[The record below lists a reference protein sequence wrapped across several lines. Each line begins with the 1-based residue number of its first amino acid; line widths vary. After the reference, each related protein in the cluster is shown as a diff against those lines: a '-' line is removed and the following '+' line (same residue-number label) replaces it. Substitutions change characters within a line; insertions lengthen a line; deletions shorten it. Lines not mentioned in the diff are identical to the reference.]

1 MFHHHDRNES
11 GILSSRDRF
20 SSMEFD
26 SVILNRGHSPEEDFM
41 HHHHADDMDEDY
53 PMDEQHHFAQRSAAV
68 VTPDRQGFHRN
79 IQRQHA
85 PSAPSHH
92 VEELQVST
100 AEHILALLQREAN
113 EYSTPL
119 HVKYYPTEF
128 EDDTNT
134 ISSGKST
141 KIGPWRK
148 RIASWMYEVVDHFS
162 YDRNIVS
169 ISLRYID
176 QYVSY
181 LLANSSRVGSQV
193 VKRRHFQLIA
203 VTSLYLAIKIHGE
216 LIEEDPTSGEHFD
229 IVESL
234 LAEVDGF
241 GFKGAHT
248 KASCHGDDD
257 GEESDDD
264 LQALSNKILDLRR
277 KQRLG
282 RLHLGF
288 GFGCGGAATAVS
300 TPDPPAKPHSNIPYK
315 NRRRG
320 MLNGPLR
327 LHSFVELSRGLF
339 TAEDITDTERRI
351 LKALNYVVSV
361 PTTRRFVGEM
371 IRMLAVTSSSAS
383 VGMTLAEVGL
393 DRYEFLS
400 NVLTA
405 ACRQI
410 EGASSVPELSIG
422 SLPSTVAYAAV
433 LNAFEDEIKKHLND
447 MNVIRDSSQHS
458 LTYSDNGREKEG
470 SYKLEDFQRHYQR
483 YSRSQSPSTPMA
495 SIKKQLL
502 EAWREQ
508 FLLAIFHGTNCF
520 LTPDSEDVSRVRELL
535 LDSSPMCK
543 DSGLTRTTRGES
555 VTSLAPSATPTTK
568 KRSPRSP
575 TSVISRVSVS
585 SSRTFSGNSFFSR
598 HISCSDIGAS
608 EASAPPPP
616 RSSSARLRINKEYL
630 KQVSEPIPET
640 ARLRSHISSVRAS
653 TPDNFS
659 AARLAAERELGNY
672 EVWRSE
678 AFQPPPFFSA

>member
-1 MFHHHDRNES
+1 
-11 GILSSRDRF
+11 
-20 SSMEFD
+20 
-26 SVILNRGHSPEEDFM
+26 M
-41 HHHHADDMDEDY
+41 HNQYDADDMDEDY
-53 PMDEQHHFAQRSAAV
+53 PMDEQHHCAQRSAAV
-68 VTPDRQGFHRN
+68 VTPDRQGCHRN
-79 IQRQHA
+79 IQRQNA
-85 PSAPSHH
+85 PSAPSHRI
-92 VEELQVST
+92 EELQVST

-113 EYSTPL
+113 DYSTPL
-119 HVKYYPTEF
+119 HIKYYPTEF

-134 ISSGKST
+134 SSSGKST

-148 RIASWMYEVVDHFS
+148 RIASWMYDVVDHFS

-216 LIEEDPTSGEHFD
+216 LLEEDPTSGEHFD

-241 GFKGAHT
+241 GLFKGAPKKT
-248 KASCHGDDD
+248 TCRGDDD

-264 LQALSNKILDLRR
+264 LQALSDKIQDLRR

-282 RLHLGF
+282 RLHRF
-288 GFGCGGAATAVS
+288 GFGNGGAAAAMS

-320 MLNGPLR
+320 MLSGPLR

-361 PTTRRFVGEM
+361 PTSRRFVGEM
-371 IRMLAVTSSSAS
+371 IRMLAATSSSAS
-383 VGMTLAEVGL
+383 GGITLAEVGL

-400 NVLTA
+400 NVLTT
-405 ACRQI
+405 ACHQI
-410 EGASSVPELSIG
+410 EGASSVPGLSIG

-447 MNVIRDSSQHS
+447 MNLIGDSSQHS
-458 LTYSDNGREKEG
+458 LTYSDNGRERVG
-470 SYKLEDFQRHYQR
+470 SYQLEDFQRHYQR
-483 YSRSQSPSTPMA
+483 YSRSQSPSTPLA

-508 FLLAIFHGTNCF
+508 FLLAIFHGTNRF
-520 LTPDSEDVSRVRELL
+520 LTPDSEVVSRVRELL
-535 LDSSPMCK
+535 LHSTPIRK
-543 DSGLTRTTRGES
+543 DSASAGTTIDASE
-555 VTSLAPSATPTTK
+555 TSLATSTMNTTK

-575 TSVISRVSVS
+575 TSVIPRVSVS

-598 HISCSDIGAS
+598 HVSCSDIGVS

-616 RSSSARLRINKEYL
+616 RSSSARVRINKEYL

-640 ARLRSHISSVRAS
+640 ARLRSHAPSVRAS
-653 TPDNFS
+653 TPDNLS

-672 EVWRSE
+672 EAWRSE

>member
-1 MFHHHDRNES
+1 MFHHYDRKES
-11 GILSSRDRF
+11 DILSSRERV

-26 SVILNRGHSPEEDFM
+26 SLIYHRGQSPEDFM
-41 HHHHADDMDEDY
+41 DNMDEDH
-53 PMDEQHHFAQRSAAV
+53 PMDEQDDCTQRTAAV
-68 VTPDRQGFHRN
+68 VTPDRQGCHHN
-79 IQRQHA
+79 TQRQQT

-92 VEELQVST
+92 IEELQIST

-113 EYSTPL
+113 DYSTPL
-119 HVKYYPTEF
+119 PVKYYPIEF
-128 EDDTNT
+128 DDDTNKS
-134 ISSGKST
+134 SSGKST

-148 RIASWMYEVVDHFS
+148 RIASWMYDVVDHFS
-162 YDRNIVS
+162 YDRNIVN

-216 LIEEDPTSGEHFD
+216 LLEDDPISGERFD
-229 IVESL
+229 MIESL

-241 GFKGAHT
+241 GLFKGAPK
-248 KASCHGDDD
+248 KATCNGDD

-264 LQALSNKILDLRR
+264 LQALSDKILDLRR

-288 GFGCGGAATAVS
+288 GFGSFGAAAPVS
-300 TPDPPAKPHSNIPYK
+300 TSEPPVKPHSNIPYK

-320 MLNGPLR
+320 MLSGPLR

-339 TAEDITDTERRI
+339 TAEDITDTERKI
-351 LKALNYVVSV
+351 LKSLNYVVSV
-361 PTTRRFVGEM
+361 PTSRRFVGEM
-371 IRMLAVTSSSAS
+371 IRMMAVTSSPSGA
-383 VGMTLAEVGL
+383 GTTLAEVGL
-393 DRYEFLS
+393 DRYDFLS
-400 NVLTA
+400 NVLTT
-405 ACRQI
+405 ACHQI

-433 LNAFEDEIKKHLND
+433 LNAFEDEVQKHLND
-447 MNVIRDSSQHS
+447 MNVVRDASQHS
-458 LTYSDNGREKEG
+458 LTYSDNGRNMVGSG
-470 SYKLEDFQRHYQR
+470 SYQLEDFQRHYRR

-502 EAWREQ
+502 ETWREQ

-520 LTPDSEDVSRVRELL
+520 LTPDSEEVSRVRVLL
-535 LDSSPMCK
+535 LDSKPTLK
-543 DSGLTRTTRGES
+543 DSGLATTTRDAAAEAPLTIS
-555 VTSLAPSATPTTK
+555 TTSATK

-575 TSVISRVSVS
+575 TSVIPRVSVS

-598 HISCSDIGAS
+598 HASSGEIGTSD
-608 EASAPPPP
+608 ASAPPPP
-616 RSSSARLRINKEYL
+616 RSSSARVRINKEYF
-630 KQVSEPIPET
+630 KQVSEPIQAT
-640 ARLRSHISSVRAS
+640 RHHSHVSSVRAS
-653 TPDNFS
+653 TPDNLS
-659 AARLAAERELGNY
+659 AARLAAERELSNY
-672 EVWRSE
+672 ESWRSE